1 MDGKLVMLEDDGG
14 ELVGLFWFCAS
25 KKQPV
30 PESPFDPTKK
40 ENFGGAHNLA
50 GLYSH
55 KTSSRIL
62 LGATLS
68 LHRFDN
74 HVD

>member
-1 MDGKLVMLEDDGG
+1 MTMEG

-30 PESPFDPTKK
+30 PEVHFDPTKK
-40 ENFGGAHNLA
+40 KLRVVPTNSA

-55 KTSSRIL
+55 KNILADPSSMYK
-62 LGATLS
+62 
-68 LHRFDN
+68 FDN

>member
-1 MDGKLVMLEDDGG
+1 MDDKLVMLNDDGG

-40 ENFGGAHNLA
+40 KLWVAPRTRRGF
-50 GLYSH
+50 YSH
-55 KTSSRIL
+55 KTPLADPPGRCFES
-62 LGATLS
+62 A
-68 LHRFDN
+68 
-74 HVD
+74 

>member
-1 MDGKLVMLEDDGG
+1 MDDKLVMLNDDGG

-40 ENFGGAHNLA
+40 KLWVAPANSA
-50 GLYSH
+50 GLLQSQN
-55 KTSSRIL
+55 
-62 LGATLS
+62 TLADPPGRCFES
-68 LHRFDN
+68 A
-74 HVD
+74 